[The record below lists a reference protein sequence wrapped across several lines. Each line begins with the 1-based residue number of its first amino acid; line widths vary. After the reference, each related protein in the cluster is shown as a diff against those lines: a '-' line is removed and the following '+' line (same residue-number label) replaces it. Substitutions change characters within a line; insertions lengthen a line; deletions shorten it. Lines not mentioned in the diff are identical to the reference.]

1 MKEGIEAQLEA
12 VSGSCNHLPRL
23 PDDDD
28 EEDNDEEDDHDD
40 DHDHDDDADAD
51 DNDYDSSCE
60 PLNVDIMIT
69 LQIGVSGSA
78 RDKLAANYV
87 PSTVVFL

>member
-28 EEDNDEEDDHDD
+28 EEDNDEEDDGDD
-40 DHDHDDDADAD
+40 DGDDDDDDDAD
-51 DNDYDSSCE
+51 DNDDDSSRE
-60 PLNVDIMIT
+60 PLTIMIT

>member
-1 MKEGIEAQLEA
+1 MIMMIMMMLMI
-12 VSGSCNHLPRL
+12 N
-23 PDDDD
+23 DDD
-28 EEDNDEEDDHDD
+28 
-40 DHDHDDDADAD
+40 
-51 DNDYDSSCE
+51 SSRE

>member
-1 MKEGIEAQLEA
+1 MITTRAPDGAN
-12 VSGSCNHLPRL
+12 NH
-23 PDDDD
+23 D
-28 EEDNDEEDDHDD
+28 
-40 DHDHDDDADAD
+40 DAD
-51 DNDYDSSCE
+51 DNDDDSSRE